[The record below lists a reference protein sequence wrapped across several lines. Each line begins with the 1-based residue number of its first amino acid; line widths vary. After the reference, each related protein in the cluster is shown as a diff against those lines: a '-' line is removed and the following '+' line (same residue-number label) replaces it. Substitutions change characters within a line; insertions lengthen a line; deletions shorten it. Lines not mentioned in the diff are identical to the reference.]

1 MKHLIL
7 AALIAAVATP
17 SPAQRFNWDHIGED
31 FCRFSATN
39 DLPNLNRIITPSLA
53 SLIQA
58 AYSRRQ
64 GELPPRAFFQA
75 YDAEVG
81 CEPSTRNAA
90 LIEIR
95 RSGGGGSPSWTD
107 YLVVVP
113 ERDGTTRIDDIL
125 FATRRSDTLR
135 TRLDAAIK
143 GR

>member
-1 MKHLIL
+1 
-7 AALIAAVATP
+7 V
-17 SPAQRFNWDHIGED
+17 
-31 FCRFSATN
+31 
-39 DLPNLNRIITPSLA
+39 
-53 SLIQA
+53 
-58 AYSRRQ
+58 
-64 GELPPRAFFQA
+64 LPPRAFFQA

-95 RSGGGGSPSWTD
+95 RSAGGGSPSWTD

-135 TRLDAAIK
+135 TRLDAAIN

>member
-17 SPAQRFNWDHIGED
+17 SAAQRFNWDHIGED

-39 DLPNLNRIITPSLA
+39 DLPNLNRIITPGLA

-58 AYSRRQ
+58 AYRRRQ
-64 GELPPRAFFQA
+64 GQLPPRVFFQA
-75 YDAEVG
+75 YDAEVD
-81 CEPSTRNAA
+81 CEASTRNAA

-95 RSGGGGSPSWTD
+95 RSGGGTTGWTD

-135 TRLDAAIK
+135 TRLQAAIN

>member
-7 AALIAAVATP
+7 AILIAAVATP
-17 SPAQRFNWDHIGED
+17 SAAQRFNWDHIGED

-64 GELPPRAFFQA
+64 GQLPPRIFFQA
-75 YDAEVG
+75 YDAEVD
-81 CEPSTRNAA
+81 CQASTRNAA
-90 LIEIR
+90 LIEIH
-95 RSGGGGSPSWTD
+95 RSGGGTAWTD

-135 TRLDAAIK
+135 TRLQAAIN

>member
-7 AALIAAVATP
+7 AALIAAAATP
-17 SPAQRFNWDHIGED
+17 SAAQRFNWDQLGQD
-31 FCRFSATN
+31 FCRYSAAN
-39 DLPNLNRIITPSLA
+39 DLPNLNRIITPDLA
-53 SLIQA
+53 AMIQA

-64 GELPPRAFFQA
+64 GELPPRVFFQA
-75 YDAEVG
+75 YDAEVD
-81 CEPSTRNAA
+81 CEAATRNAA
-90 LIEIR
+90 LVEIR
-95 RSGGGGSPSWTD
+95 RRGGGGVPAWSD

-135 TRLDAAIK
+135 TRLDAAIN